1 MKIDLR
7 RKIQPT
13 PELQYAVDER
23 KKVVNKI
30 LSDIKQG
37 KRPKQKVIPRKK
49 QHA

>member
-7 RKIQPT
+7 RSKQPT
-13 PELQYAVDER
+13 PELQYAVDQR

-37 KRPKQKVIPRKK
+37 KTPKQKIVPRKK
-49 QHA
+49 AK

>member
-13 PELQYAVDER
+13 PELQYAVDQR

-30 LSDIKQG
+30 LSDIK
-37 KRPKQKVIPRKK
+37 RHPELKQKIIPIKRLNG
-49 QHA
+49 